1 MKVIQISA
9 KNVEKAIEQGLKEL
23 GKTQE
28 EVDIKILDEGGF
40 LRKAKVEL
48 SYDDGCE
55 EITPAKEETKKAEK
69 TEKPAKKEKVEKP
82 KKDKLKEEKETAPD
96 QEKLSVEEFCTTF
109 LKTLCEKM
117 QITAEISYT
126 KMDNAITFNASGD
139 DVSALIGKH
148 GETLNAIQEVLV
160 NVAKNAGYKGEK
172 LYFDVE
178 NYKNRR
184 EISLI
189 SLGEK
194 MAEKAKKIGKPVKL
208 ERMNAYERKIIH
220 TALTNVEGVTTH
232 SEGEEPNRYLVII
245 PENKD

>member
-1 MKVIQISA
+1 MKVIQVSA

-23 GKTQE
+23 GKSQE

-48 SYDDGCE
+48 YFDDGQPDV
-55 EITPAKEETKKAEK
+55 TPVKEETKKA
-69 TEKPAKKEKVEKP
+69 PKEEKP
-82 KKDKLKEEKETAPD
+82 KKEKAVKEDKKQEAAPAK
-96 QEKLSVEEFCTTF
+96 QAKLSVEDFCTAF

-117 QITAEISYT
+117 QIKAEISYT
-126 KMDNAITFNASGD
+126 RMENAITFNASGD

-194 MAEKAKKIGKPVKL
+194 MAEKAKKIGKPIKL

-220 TALTNVEGVTTH
+220 TALSSIEGVTTH

-245 PENKD
+245 PEEKE